1 MSKDVLWEDVIGYAY
16 ADESETVIEL
26 EVIIRDSTP
35 QSNDFLLE
43 EAEIQK
49 ARNTAQLFMPKVVER
64 DDTLNGRLVHI
75 VEYHIPEG
83 AVLTEQRMYYYADIS
98 AALDRQLTPNISE
111 NIANKPTYTPLRADD
126 KAFIDKLIQEYK
138 KTAQKPV
145 KPRFVPPV
153 MQPTHNR
160 KPTGEKKSNRDWSA
174 YTRGQKNEFEYFGYY
189 LKGLLDS
196 IVEEETEP
204 KIGRP
209 SISLKDGLFCMI
221 DRAHHNLSWRRY
233 HSLAIDAYQKGFV
246 SYAPEPNTM
255 SQFSKRKD
263 ITEILATL
271 LAISATPLA
280 SVERHFAVDSSGF
293 RTTTYS
299 DWFSEKHNVKMKN
312 VWKKMHIVVGTR
324 TNVIA
329 ALRIT
334 DGYGSD
340 TKQFPALM
348 KDIEERFNVVI
359 VSGDKGYTSRE
370 NYKIA
375 DEMGIQLYAPF
386 KKNTRVPPS
395 NEFSAWKRAY
405 EYASEHPDEF
415 SAVYHKRSNVETT
428 FSSIKQKL
436 GETINARN
444 EIGQINELYCKAIA
458 YNIGILIMMSSVLG
472 IIPEFVLPTN
482 S

>member
-1 MSKDVLWEDVIGYAY
+1 MSKDVSWEDVIGYAY

-111 NIANKPTYTPLRADD
+111 NIANKPTYRPLRADD

-153 MQPTHNR
+153 MKPTSSR

-174 YTRGQKNEFEYFGYY
+174 YTKGQQMEFEYFGYY
-189 LKGLLDS
+189 LKGLLDH
-196 IVEEETEP
+196 IIDEERTP
-204 KIGRP
+204 RTGRP
-209 SISLKDGLFCMI
+209 AIPLKDGLFCMI

-233 HSLAIDAYQKGFV
+233 RALENDAYQKGFLTFT
-246 SYAPEPNTM
+246 PESNSM
-255 SQFSKRKD
+255 SSFTTRED
-263 ITEILATL
+263 ITDILATL

-280 SVERHFAVDSSGF
+280 SVEYHFAIDSSGF
-293 RTTTYS
+293 RTTMYS
-299 DWFSEKHNVKMKN
+299 DWFSEKHKVKMKN

-329 ALRIT
+329 ALRVT

-340 TKQFPALM
+340 TKQFPALI
-348 KDIEERFNVVI
+348 KDVSERFNVV
-359 VSGDKGYTSRE
+359 VMSGDKGYTSQA
-370 NYKIA
+370 NYALA
-375 DEMGIQLYAPF
+375 DEMGIRLYVPF

-405 EYASEHPDEF
+405 DYATEHPDEF
-415 SAVYHKRSNVETT
+415 SEVYHKRSNVETT
-428 FSSIKQKL
+428 FFSIKQKL
-436 GETINARN
+436 GETINARS

-472 IIPEFVLPTN
+472 IVPDFLLPTN
-482 S
+482 E